1 MRAPQTLTR
10 RAATDLPSDH
20 EQDPKEG
27 AASPTPE
34 WDLDSVPDAPAVF
47 LLWPTEGDPYLART
61 TLLRRRLRRLL
72 VKPDRISRVLRL
84 GSVVD
89 RIEYW
94 LTGSRLEAML
104 AHLELAQKYFPD
116 AWRKLTRLRPPVF
129 LKLTTQNQFPRTLLT
144 TKLGR
149 GEYFGP
155 FASRAAAERF
165 QTALLDQFQL
175 RRCEENLDPSPQ
187 HPGCIYGEM
196 NRCLRPCQQIVS
208 VDEYAHEAQRVSE
221 FLKTDGAS
229 LRGAIEAARDR
240 ASTAMEFEEAERL
253 HRRLESID
261 EARGTAGELARRID
275 RLAGIA
281 VMPSGENDAVELMF
295 LVGGR
300 WCAPIRFR
308 LGQENVQGGAEP
320 VAKTP
325 ADGQQ
330 TLPLGKNLPP
340 VAASAISA
348 GQSMDARLKA
358 LVAEQSVQKP
368 GKPNLEHLS
377 ILMRWHGSSWRDGEW
392 ISFPSWEKIPYRKI
406 VNAIGRVASGRG
418 RSKPSSEARASE
430 ARGTGQQI
438 SGSGDA
444 KPEGVKS

>member
-1 MRAPQTLTR
+1 MRAPHTLTR
-10 RAATDLPSDH
+10 QLTEDLA
-20 EQDPKEG
+20 EG
-27 AASPTPE
+27 ALSNPSEGASE
-34 WDLDSVPDAPAVF
+34 WDLDRVPDAPAVF
-47 LLWPTEGDPYLART
+47 LLWPTEGEPYLART

-72 VKPDRISRVLRL
+72 AKPDRISRVLRL

-89 RIEYW
+89 RVEYW

-116 AWRKLTRLRPPVF
+116 AWRKLTRLKPPVF
-129 LKLTTQNQFPRTLLT
+129 LKLTTQNEFPRTLLT

-155 FASRAAAERF
+155 FPSRAAAERY

-221 FLKTDGAS
+221 FLKTDGTS
-229 LRGAIEAARDR
+229 LRANVEAARDR

-261 EARGTAGELARRID
+261 EVRGAAGELARRID
-275 RLAGIA
+275 RLAGVA
-281 VMPSGENDAVELMF
+281 VMPSGESDAVELMF
-295 LVGGR
+295 FAGGCWR
-300 WCAPIRFR
+300 PPIRFR
-308 LGQENVQGGAEP
+308 LGQE
-320 VAKTP
+320 TP
-325 ADGQQ
+325 AGSEPPPPSDSQQ
-330 TLPLGKNLPP
+330 ALPFGENLQH

-358 LVAEQSVQKP
+358 LVAEQIEQKVEP
-368 GKPNLEHLS
+368 PNLEHLS
-377 ILMRWHGSSWRDGEW
+377 VLMRWHGSSWRDGEW
-392 ISFPSWEKIPYRKI
+392 IGFPSWEKIPYRKV
-406 VNAIGRVASGRG
+406 VNAIGRVASGRAQT
-418 RSKPSSEARASE
+418 KPSSEARAAE
-430 ARGTGQQI
+430 PKANVD
-438 SGSGDA
+438 GDA
-444 KPEGVKS
+444 ESVKSKA